1 MLGARFGAVV
11 PLLTLMTTAVWPARA
26 ESRQD
31 VEYSRVGETSLR
43 MDVHTPAGPGPFPAV
58 VIVHGGGWVTG
69 DRRNNVAPLFKPLE
83 DAEFAWFSISYRLAG
98 NMFLF
103 GDAVADVIEAVKHV
117 RSHAAEYRIDPERVA
132 LVGESAGAQLAS
144 MAALSPE
151 LKAEGRG
158 GAVQSERSRRV
169 GADVEAGAG
178 GDAAVAGGY
187 SVRRDAVGGIEA
199 IVADRARAA

>member
-1 MLGARFGAVV
+1 
-11 PLLTLMTTAVWPARA
+11 MTTAVWPARA